1 MLILFKILEVDN
13 RPLGCYGNNIH
24 THTNTTVGTQ
34 FVKSTLELTY
44 N

>member
-1 MLILFKILEVDN
+1 MLNYKILEVDN

-24 THTNTTVGTQ
+24 AHTNTVVGTQ
-34 FVKSTLELTY
+34 FVKSTLELNY